1 MTSLDVACG
10 FGGNVNVSIFGRP
23 NLPVKEVAGPV
34 SKLLRELD
42 RHLLLIDLD
51 RFHKI

>member
-23 NLPVKEVAGPV
+23 NLPVKEVAGA